1 MSKVTQIP
9 NITFMMRQGDEMPE
23 DGGCPIGGE
32 FVPTTTDQLFGNKRV
47 VMFSLPGAFTPTCS
61 SQQLPGFE
69 SMYAE
74 FKEQGIDEIYVASVN
89 DGFVM
94 NAWKDALGIKNV
106 RVIPDG
112 NGELAE
118 SLGMLIDMTAI
129 GFGRRSR
136 RFAAVVNNGSI
147 EKMFVEPEST
157 PTNGDPYSESSPENV
172 MRYLRG

>member
-1 MSKVTQIP
+1 
-9 NITFMMRQGDEMPE
+9 
-23 DGGCPIGGE
+23 
-32 FVPTTTDQLFGNKRV
+32 
-47 VMFSLPGAFTPTCS
+47 
-61 SQQLPGFE
+61 
-69 SMYAE
+69 MYTE
-74 FKEQGIDEIYVASVN
+74 FKAQGIDEIYVASVN

-157 PTNGDPYSESSPENV
+157 PANGDPYGESSPENI
-172 MRYLRG
+172 MRYLQG